1 MRPTPWSSR
10 LNRLVL
16 NSPVGTGRV
25 RPLLR
30 GSLYELREV
39 CPAGRT
45 NQRWYPR
52 CTVMPSVRVPDRGF
66 CYRMGEKRMEHKNR
80 RTGTLCVFLA
90 AVLYSIGGLCIK
102 LIPWGGMAIN
112 GARTAIALVVIG
124 GYLAVIRH
132 PLRFNRWV
140 AVGR

>member
-1 MRPTPWSSR
+1 
-10 LNRLVL
+10 
-16 NSPVGTGRV
+16 
-25 RPLLR
+25 
-30 GSLYELREV
+30 
-39 CPAGRT
+39 
-45 NQRWYPR
+45 
-52 CTVMPSVRVPDRGF
+52 
-66 CYRMGEKRMEHKNR
+66 MEHKNR

-132 PLRFNRWV
+132 PAPVQPAGSRW
-140 AVGR
+140 GR